1 MAKALRSE
9 DTVKVQGLDKF
20 RRELKKIEESGGADG
35 IALLKEA
42 NYRVA
47 SMVVEKAQA
56 RASSIGPMQAKAAAS
71 LKPGRQQAR
80 AVVSGGGARVPFFY
94 GAEFGAYRGLRRTAR
109 DSGRS
114 FIGHNQFLP
123 WKKPGNG
130 NTGYFLFPTMKAET
144 QNIIDMYGKELDKI
158 AKDAFPD

>member
-1 MAKALRSE
+1 MAKAVRSE
-9 DTVKVQGLDKF
+9 ETVRVQGLDKF
-20 RRELKKIEESGGADG
+20 RSELRKLQQQGGADG

-47 SMVVEKAQA
+47 SMVVGKAQS
-56 RASSIGPMQAKAAAS
+56 RASSVGPMQAKAAAS
-71 LKPGRQQAR
+71 LRPGRQQAR
-80 AVVSGGGARVPFFY
+80 AVVSGGSARVPFFY
-94 GAEFGAYRGLRRTAR
+94 GAEFGALQ
-109 DSGRS
+109 
-114 FIGHNQFLP
+114 FKQFLP

-144 QNIIDMYGKELDKI
+144 QNIIEMYGEELDKI

>member
-1 MAKALRSE
+1 MAKPIRSA
-9 DTVKVQGLDKF
+9 DTVRVQNLDKF
-20 RRELKKIEESGGADG
+20 RSELRKLQQQGGADG

-47 SMVVEKAQA
+47 SMVVDKAQS
-56 RASSIGPMQAKAAAS
+56 RASGIGPMQAKAAAS
-71 LKPGRQQAR
+71 LRPGRQQAR
-80 AVVSGGGARVPFFY
+80 AVISGGGARIPFFY
-94 GAEFGAYRGLRRTAR
+94 GAEFGALQYK
-109 DSGRS
+109 
-114 FIGHNQFLP
+114 QFLP

-144 QNIIDMYGKELDKI
+144 QNIIEMYGEELDKI

>member
-1 MAKALRSE
+1 MAKARRSDE
-9 DTVKVQGLDKF
+9 TVRVQGLDKF
-20 RRELKKIEESGGADG
+20 RSELRKIQQSGGADG

-47 SMVVEKAQA
+47 SMVVGKAQS

-71 LKPGRQQAR
+71 LRPGRQQAR
-80 AVVSGGGARVPFFY
+80 AVVSGGSARVPFFY
-94 GAEFGAYRGLRRTAR
+94 GAEFGALQYK
-109 DSGRS
+109 
-114 FIGHNQFLP
+114 QFLP

-144 QNIIDMYGKELDKI
+144 QNIINMYGDELDKI
-158 AKDAFPD
+158 SKDAFPD

>member
-1 MAKALRSE
+1 MAKARRSDE
-9 DTVKVQGLDKF
+9 TVRVQGLDKF
-20 RRELKKIEESGGADG
+20 RSELRKIQQSGGADG

-47 SMVVEKAQA
+47 SMVVGKAQS

-71 LKPGRQQAR
+71 LRPGRQQAR
-80 AVVSGGGARVPFFY
+80 AVVSGGSARMPFFY
-94 GAEFGAYRGLRRTAR
+94 GAEFGALQYK
-109 DSGRS
+109 
-114 FIGHNQFLP
+114 QFLP

-144 QNIIDMYGKELDKI
+144 QNIIKMYGDELDKI
-158 AKDAFPD
+158 SKDAFPD